1 MSLELGAEVLHR
13 WHWHPDAMVRE
24 LFHVE
29 PDPWQIEVL
38 QDFPHVPKQAMAACK
53 GPGKTTTESWL
64 GWNFLLTR
72 RHPKVGAISV
82 TGKNLDDNLWPE
94 MAKWQKVAPI
104 LDQQF
109 EWTAE
114 SIHLRAH
121 PETWFMTR
129 KAWKPSAS
137 PEELGETLA
146 GLWADHV
153 LFLFD
158 EAGPIPVPILR
169 TAEAA
174 LQRHG
179 TEGHI
184 VLAGNCNSVEGCLY
198 YAVII
203 QRAQWQVY
211 EITGDPD
218 DPRRSP
224 RIDIEYA
231 REQIRHHGRDDPWVM
246 INLLAKFPKQGINQ
260 LISADEVRECIGR
273 HLHTSAYDW
282 APRILGGDIADMGDD
297 RTVWFPRQGLA
308 YLPPI
313 VLRKM
318 DSVQIAGHGMA
329 KANTWGADSIQ
340 VDATGGYGVGPS
352 AIMRD
357 QGFQVLSVQFA
368 GEALDPRFYRKRDE
382 IWWLVT
388 EHLKSGASLPS
399 VDTNGITI
407 GDIVAEFSTPTFSYK
422 GDKIVVEPKDSIKAR
437 LGRSPDLA
445 EAAAC
450 THAFPVAT
458 TRATRS
464 ALFPFDIERSVTHS
478 KTDYDPLS
486 RD

>member
-1 MSLELGAEVLHR
+1 MLDVAADRLLHWR
-13 WHWHPDAMVRE
+13 WHPEAMVRE

-29 PDPWQIEVL
+29 PDPWQLEVL
-38 QDFPHVPKQAMAACK
+38 EDFPHCPKQAMAACK
-53 GPGKTTTESWL
+53 GPGKTATEAWL

-72 RHPKVGAISV
+72 KHPKVGAVSV
-82 TGKNLDDNLWPE
+82 TGVNLDDNLWPE

-109 EWTAE
+109 QWTTE
-114 SIHLRAH
+114 SVYLRAH

-129 KAWKPSAS
+129 KAWKQSAT

-174 LQRHG
+174 LQRYG

-184 VLAGNCNSVEGCLY
+184 VMGGNCNSIEGCLY
-198 YAVII
+198 YAVVT
-203 QRAQWQVY
+203 RRGEWRCY
-211 EITGDPD
+211 EVTGDPD
-218 DPRRSP
+218 DPKRSP
-224 RIDIEYA
+224 RIDVEYA
-231 REQIRHHGRDDPWVM
+231 RKQIAEHGRDDPWVM

-260 LISADEVRECIGR
+260 LIGADQVRECLGR
-273 HLHTSAYDW
+273 HLHPSAYEW
-282 APRILGGDIADMGDD
+282 APKVLGGDIADMGDD
-297 RTVWFPRQGLA
+297 RTVLFPRQGPA
-308 YLPPI
+308 YFSPI

-318 DSVQIAGHGMA
+318 DSVQIAGHAMA

-340 VDATGGYGVGPS
+340 IDATGGYGVGPI

-357 QGFQVLSVQFA
+357 QGFQVLAVQFA
-368 GEALDPRFYRKRDE
+368 GDALNPRYYRKRDE
-382 IWWLVT
+382 IWWLLA
-388 EHLKSGASLPS
+388 EHIKQGASLPA
-399 VDTNGITI
+399 DCPE
-407 GDIVAEFSTPTFSYK
+407 IVAELSTPTYSYK
-422 GDKIVVEPKDSIKAR
+422 GDKIIVEPKDSIKAR

-458 TRATRS
+458 TRSTRE
-464 ALFPFDIERSVTHS
+464 ALFPFDISQGVTKS
-478 KTDYDPLS
+478 KTDYDPLE
-486 RD
+486 RA